1 MPITVKAYGISG
13 KDNSPGNKLILITI
27 IIFSHMKKVIF
38 ILLVLVAASGTWA
51 VAQDQPTKEYLE
63 NYSKVM
69 ERTQWWREARFG
81 MFIHFGAYAVP
92 ARGEW
97 VKSNERITSEA
108 YQKYIDA
115 FYPGQFDAKEWA
127 RLAKA
132 AGMKYAVLTAKHHD
146 GYCLFDSKLTD
157 YKLSSRFDG
166 RDLVREFLDAFR
178 AEGLKVGLYFSIID
192 WHHPDYPN
200 VGNHPQRDDK
210 EYAKRKFDWDNY
222 LKYMHGQVKELVTQ
236 YGKLDIMWFDYSF
249 DDYSGEK
256 WKARE
261 LVDMVRKYQPGIIL
275 DNRLEAHVGLTA
287 GKRNISLLGDFETP
301 EQGIPDGP
309 ILDQYGNPIPWET
322 CLTLNNH
329 WGYHELD
336 KNWKS
341 PELVIQSLVN
351 CVSKDGNL
359 LLNVGPDARGLIPDE
374 SVAILEEVGKWMKR
388 NSESIYG
395 AGSCRLPKP
404 DWGRYTRKSN
414 NLYVHWMHPNI
425 GQLNAQGVP
434 DDKIKNI
441 FMLHSGAELSWVKNW
456 WGNMDEG
463 NLFINTGD
471 SPEKPLPYDTVIR
484 IEMKE

>member
-1 MPITVKAYGISG
+1 
-13 KDNSPGNKLILITI
+13 
-27 IIFSHMKKVIF
+27 MKKVIF

-132 AGMKYAVLTAKHHD
+132 AGMKYAILTAKHHD

-157 YKLSSRFDG
+157 YKLTPRFDG

-200 VGNHPQRDDK
+200 VGNHPQRGDK
-210 EYAKRKFDWDNY
+210 EYAKQKFDWDNY
-222 LKYMHGQVKELVTQ
+222 LKYMHGQVEELVTQ

-249 DDYSGEK
+249 D
-256 WKARE
+256 
-261 LVDMVRKYQPGIIL
+261 
-275 DNRLEAHVGLTA
+275 
-287 GKRNISLLGDFETP
+287 
-301 EQGIPDGP
+301 
-309 ILDQYGNPIPWET
+309 
-322 CLTLNNH
+322 
-329 WGYHELD
+329 
-336 KNWKS
+336 
-341 PELVIQSLVN
+341 
-351 CVSKDGNL
+351 
-359 LLNVGPDARGLIPDE
+359 
-374 SVAILEEVGKWMKR
+374 
-388 NSESIYG
+388 
-395 AGSCRLPKP
+395 
-404 DWGRYTRKSN
+404 
-414 NLYVHWMHPNI
+414 
-425 GQLNAQGVP
+425 
-434 DDKIKNI
+434 
-441 FMLHSGAELSWVKNW
+441 
-456 WGNMDEG
+456 
-463 NLFINTGD
+463 
-471 SPEKPLPYDTVIR
+471 
-484 IEMKE
+484 